1 MLDGSDY
8 KGHKIKV
15 EKAKFE
21 LKGSYDASKH
31 VIKEAG
37 LKKLNKNKEK
47 KLLEKQ
53 RQKYALIYL
62 NFYFVSSFFIFLF
75 FRLLDWEERPDIV
88 RQKHEK
94 VVVIKNIFTLND
106 INVSI

>member
-1 MLDGSDY
+1 LLDGSDY

-53 RQKYALIYL
+53 RQKYAIIYI
-62 NFYFVSSFFIFLF
+62 IFHLYA
-75 FRLLDWEERPDIV
+75 
-88 RQKHEK
+88 
-94 VVVIKNIFTLND
+94 VIY
-106 INVSI
+106 